1 MTPDPSQPLE
11 HEHTPSA
18 IRARIAAATEHSY
31 LRDFVYGAMDGTVTT
46 FAVVSGVAGAGL
58 STGVAIVLGL
68 ANLLADGFSM
78 AVGNYLST
86 KTARA
91 ELDKAR
97 RIEEKHIQHE
107 PEGEREEIREI
118 FVAKG
123 FEPPL
128 LDEIVDV
135 ITSDT
140 RRWVDTMITEEHGLP
155 LETPSPVRAAWTTF
169 ISFAVAGMVPLL
181 PFLLFSHADETRIFV
196 GSSVATGVTFLLIG
210 GVQGWLVGKSK
221 TAAALEA
228 LAIGGCAAALAY
240 GVGLALRQW
249 AGV

>member
-1 MTPDPSQPLE
+1 MPPDIPKPLE

-18 IRARIAAATEHSY
+18 IRARIAATTEHSY

-58 STGVAIVLGL
+58 PRGVAIVLGM

-86 KTARA
+86 KTARN
-91 ELDKAR
+91 EIEQAR
-97 RIEEKHIQHE
+97 RMEAKHIRSV
-107 PEGEREEIREI
+107 PDGEREEIREI

-135 ITSDT
+135 ITSDE
-140 RRWVDTMITEEHGLP
+140 RRWIDTMITDELGLP
-155 LETPSPVRAAWTTF
+155 LETPAPLRAAWTTF
-169 ISFAVAGMVPLL
+169 VSFAAAGMVPLA
-181 PFLLFSHADETRIFV
+181 PFLLVDPTDESRVFTT
-196 GSSVATGVTFLLIG
+196 SALATGVTFLVIG
-210 GVQGWLVGKSK
+210 AVQGHLVGRSK
-221 TAAALEA
+221 LAAAFEVFT
-228 LAIGGCAAALAY
+228 IGSCAAALAY
-240 GVGLALRQW
+240 GVGAVLQQW

>member
-1 MTPDPSQPLE
+1 MTPDPPKPLE
-11 HEHTPSA
+11 HDHTPSA

-31 LRDFVYGAMDGTVTT
+31 LRDFVYGAMDGAVTT

-58 STGVAIVLGL
+58 PHRVAIVLGL

-86 KTARA
+86 KTVRQ
-91 ELDKAR
+91 ETDKAR
-97 RIEEKHIQHE
+97 RIEEKHIQRV
-107 PEGEREEIREI
+107 PDGERQEIREI
-118 FVAKG
+118 FEAKG

-135 ITSDT
+135 ITSDP

-169 ISFAVAGMVPLL
+169 VSFAAAGLIPLVP
-181 PFLLFSHADETRIFV
+181 FVFFDRADETRVFV
-196 GSSVATGVTFLLIG
+196 GSAMATLSTFLVIG
-210 GVQGWLVGKSK
+210 VVQGHLVGKSK
-221 TAAALEA
+221 RAAALEA
-228 LAIGGCAAALAY
+228 LAIGTSAAGLAY
-240 GVGLALRQW
+240 GVGWALRQW
-249 AGV
+249 ASV